1 MLLKSFRYAALLK
14 AQLSLYK
21 IIKNISK
28 KGTTFP
34 RNIYFTLILQFDQ
47 STLLSENFANQ
58 AFRETVLIS
67 REFNFANQGKLCISP
82 EFNFANGQ
90 N

>member
-14 AQLSLYK
+14 AQLFLYK
-21 IIKNISK
+21 IIKNTSK
-28 KGTTFP
+28 KGTVFP

-47 STLLSENFANQ
+47 STLLSKNFANQ